1 MGCLRT
7 ELQQARDDRDRQL
20 SQVHTLT
27 DEIGKYKDF
36 TGRSVSELDCL
47 SMKSD
52 ELEVYNTNS
61 LEVWLLYKMHPLL
74 RVLTLLHYCFLAGQ
88 VFNSE

>member
-27 DEIGKYKDF
+27 DEVAKYKDF
-36 TGRSVSELDCL
+36 TGKSVSELGCL
-47 SMKSD
+47 TVKSN
-52 ELEVYNTNS
+52 ELEVYCIYS
-61 LEVWLLYKMHPLL
+61 LALQIAP
-74 RVLTLLHYCFLAGQ
+74 RI
-88 VFNSE
+88 

>member
-20 SQVHTLT
+20 SQVQTLT
-27 DEIGKYKDF
+27 DEIAKYKDF

-47 SMKSD
+47 TVKSN
-52 ELEVYNTNS
+52 ELEVS
-61 LEVWLLYKMHPLL
+61 HLLF
-74 RVLTLLHYCFLAGQ
+74 LH
-88 VFNSE
+88 